1 MQARSFALA
10 AASIG
15 ALAAFVAGSTS
26 TQRYRVNTTNEA
38 TLDLT
43 ALGGQ
48 TQHQNS
54 KLTTFYTVALSDS
67 ASGQTVHATLDSV
80 AVDADS
86 TSMPPPAPMRDSAR
100 GATVT
105 AFLGAGGVV
114 SDLKIGTQNPLAMQ
128 LLPLFQNFYPRMKA
142 SARVGDKWTDTV
154 EYDTPQG
161 TAGKVHTKAIANWV
175 VTAEEQHDG
184 IKARKVQSA
193 YSWARNGTIEGP
205 QGSVTLDGTATG
217 AATYW
222 VAADGKMLGA
232 NLGEDAAMT
241 ITVAQAPAP
250 IPVKSKNTVIISAI
264 K

>member
-1 MQARSFALA
+1 MQARPFALA
-10 AASIG
+10 AASVG

-114 SDLKIGTQNPLAMQ
+114 SDLKIGTQN
-128 LLPLFQNFYPRMKA
+128 FYPRMKPT
-142 SARVGDKWTDTV
+142 ARVGDKWTDTV

-222 VAADGKMLGA
+222 VAADGRMLGA